1 MVIILCRIK
10 LDICMTHE
18 ELFKKIYESARK
30 CNYKIYVVGGY
41 VRDLLLGKKVKDIDF
56 VVVGDAMKFAQ
67 QLKKD
72 LHLRT
77 LVQYPRFGTFM
88 TRYYGYQLEF
98 VNAREESYSQDSR
111 KPVTK
116 QADLHSDLSRRDFTI
131 NTLAMDISPENFGK
145 IIDVYNGQQDLK
157 AGIIRTPLE
166 PAKTFSDDP
175 LRMLRAIRFAAR
187 LDFTIEENTFKAIQ
201 ANAKRLEII
210 SQERIT
216 DEFNKILMA
225 EKPSRGMRLLDASG
239 LLQVFFPEFMA
250 LKGVE
255 QRKGFHHKDVFYHT
269 LQVLDNVAAKS
280 KNLNL
285 RLAALFHDIG
295 KPPTKRFDEKNG
307 WTFHG
312 HEVVGERMARRILRR
327 FKYPTETIQYVCK
340 LVRLHLRPMSLV
352 SEEVTDSA
360 IRRLIFLAGDELDDL
375 MILCRADITSKIEQ
389 KVKRYL
395 QNYEL
400 VLKRI
405 AEVEE
410 RDRIRNFQP
419 PIDGNEIMQ
428 LFNLQ
433 PGPKI
438 GKIKKFIL
446 EAILNGEVPNDH
458 DACLKLILE
467 HKDELLKD

>member
-1 MVIILCRIK
+1 
-10 LDICMTHE
+10 MTHE
-18 ELFKKIYESARK
+18 ELFKKIYHSAQK
-30 CNYKIYVVGGY
+30 CGYQIYVVGGY

-56 VVVGDAMKFAQ
+56 VVVGDAMRFAD

-72 LHLRT
+72 LHLKTIVR
-77 LVQYPRFGTFM
+77 YPRFGTFM
-88 TRYYGYQLEF
+88 TRYYGFQLEF
-98 VNAREESYSQDSR
+98 VNAREESYSADSR
-111 KPVTK
+111 KPLTR
-116 QADLHSDLSRRDFTI
+116 QTDLYSDLSRRDFTI

-145 IIDVYNGQQDLK
+145 IIDVYQGQQDLK
-157 AGIIRTPLE
+157 DGIIRTPLD
-166 PAKTFSDDP
+166 PVQTFSDDP
-175 LRMLRAIRFAAR
+175 LRMLRAIRFASQ
-187 LDFTIEENTFKAIQ
+187 LQFKIEERTFKAIQ
-201 ANAKRLEII
+201 ANAQRLKII

-216 DEFNKILMA
+216 DEFNKILLT
-225 EKPSRGMRLLDASG
+225 EKPSRGMLLLDKSG
-239 LLQVFFPEFMA
+239 LLQVFFPEFVA

-280 KNLNL
+280 DKLEL
-285 RLAALFHDIG
+285 RLAALLHDIG
-295 KPPTKRFDEKNG
+295 KPPTKRFDEESG

-327 FKYPTETIQYVCK
+327 FKYSTEIVDYVCK
-340 LVRLHLRPMSLV
+340 LVRLHLRPMALV

-360 IRRLIFLAGDELDDL
+360 IRRLIYLAGDELDDL
-375 MILCRADITSKIEQ
+375 MILCRADITSKIEK

-395 QNYEL
+395 ENYEI

-410 RDRIRNFQP
+410 RDRIRNFKP

-428 LFNLQ
+428 LFNLK
-433 PGPKI
+433 PGPKV

-446 EAILNGEVPNDH
+446 EAILNGVVPNDH
-458 DACLKLILE
+458 DACLELIMQ
-467 HKDELLKD
+467 HKDELLAD

>member
-1 MVIILCRIK
+1 
-10 LDICMTHE
+10 MTHE
-18 ELFKKIYESARK
+18 ELFKKIYHSAQK
-30 CNYKIYVVGGY
+30 CGYQIYVVGGY

-56 VVVGDAMKFAQ
+56 VVVGDAMRFAD

-72 LHLRT
+72 LHLKTIVR
-77 LVQYPRFGTFM
+77 YPRFGTFM
-88 TRYYGYQLEF
+88 TRYYGFQLEF
-98 VNAREESYSQDSR
+98 VNAREESYSADSR
-111 KPVTK
+111 KPLTR
-116 QADLHSDLSRRDFTI
+116 QADLYSDLSRRDFTI

-145 IIDVYNGQQDLK
+145 IIDVYQGQQDLK
-157 AGIIRTPLE
+157 DGIIRTPLD
-166 PAKTFSDDP
+166 PVQTFSDDP
-175 LRMLRAIRFAAR
+175 LRMLRAIRFASQ
-187 LDFTIEENTFKAIQ
+187 LQFKIEERTFKAIQ
-201 ANAKRLEII
+201 ANAQRLKII

-216 DEFNKILMA
+216 DEFNKILLT
-225 EKPSRGMRLLDASG
+225 EKPSRGMLLLDKSG
-239 LLQVFFPEFMA
+239 LLQVFFPEFVA

-280 KNLNL
+280 DKLEL
-285 RLAALFHDIG
+285 RLAALLHDIG
-295 KPPTKRFDEKNG
+295 KPPTKRFDEESG

-327 FKYPTETIQYVCK
+327 FKYSTEIVDYVCK
-340 LVRLHLRPMSLV
+340 LVRLHLRPMALV

-360 IRRLIFLAGDELDDL
+360 IRRLIYLAGDELDDL
-375 MILCRADITSKIEQ
+375 MILCRADITSKIEK

-395 QNYEL
+395 ENYEI

-410 RDRIRNFQP
+410 RDRIRNFKP

-428 LFNLQ
+428 LFNLK
-433 PGPKI
+433 PGPKV

-458 DACLKLILE
+458 DACLELIMQ
-467 HKDELLKD
+467 HKDELLAD

>member
-1 MVIILCRIK
+1 
-10 LDICMTHE
+10 MTHE
-18 ELFKKIYESARK
+18 ELFKKIYHSAQK
-30 CNYKIYVVGGY
+30 CGYQIYVVGGY

-56 VVVGDAMKFAQ
+56 VVVGDAMRFAD

-72 LHLRT
+72 LHLKTIVR
-77 LVQYPRFGTFM
+77 YPRFGTFM
-88 TRYYGYQLEF
+88 TRYYGFQLEF
-98 VNAREESYSQDSR
+98 VNAREESYSADSR
-111 KPVTK
+111 KPLTR
-116 QADLHSDLSRRDFTI
+116 QTDLYSDLSRRDFTI

-145 IIDVYNGQQDLK
+145 IIDVYQGQQDLK
-157 AGIIRTPLE
+157 DGIIRTPLD
-166 PAKTFSDDP
+166 PVQTFSDDP
-175 LRMLRAIRFAAR
+175 LRMLRAIRFASQ
-187 LDFTIEENTFKAIQ
+187 LQFKIEERTFKAIQ
-201 ANAKRLEII
+201 ANAQRLKII

-216 DEFNKILMA
+216 DEFNNILLT
-225 EKPSRGMRLLDASG
+225 EKPSRGMLLLDKSG
-239 LLQVFFPEFMA
+239 LLQVFFPEFVA

-280 KNLNL
+280 DKLEL
-285 RLAALFHDIG
+285 RLAALLHDIG
-295 KPPTKRFDEKNG
+295 KPPTKRFDEESG

-327 FKYPTETIQYVCK
+327 FKYSTEIVDYVCK
-340 LVRLHLRPMSLV
+340 LVRLHLRPMALV

-360 IRRLIFLAGDELDDL
+360 IRRLIYLAGDELDDL
-375 MILCRADITSKIEQ
+375 MILCRADITSKIEK

-395 QNYEL
+395 ENYEI

-410 RDRIRNFQP
+410 RDRIRNFKP

-428 LFNLQ
+428 LFNLK
-433 PGPKI
+433 PGPKV

-458 DACLKLILE
+458 DACLELIMQ
-467 HKDELLKD
+467 HKDELLAD